1 MLNIKFRYGA
11 SRRSP
16 SLILAL
22 TSLMTCG
29 ADWRQFR
36 GNDST
41 GVSTESSVPTSW
53 GQTLVDGRGENI
65 AWRADLPGRG
75 VSSPIVVSGTVIVTA
90 SSGYKQD
97 RLHVLAFDAATG
109 TPAWQRQFWATGRTL
124 CHPTMAVAAPTPASD
139 GQRIFAFFSSN
150 DMACLDLEG
159 NLLWFRGLAFDFPTA
174 GNDVGMAASPLVAD
188 ETVVAQ
194 VEDLGE
200 SFATGLDVRTGESRW
215 RIARG
220 KAMNWSSPA
229 LWRGKTSADDVVLLQ
244 SPKELSANHPRTG
257 KQLWSLPFAASNI
270 ASVVADGNGIFVP
283 ADGLTALSRQ
293 PGNQPPK
300 VLWQD
305 AKLAPTNSSP
315 IINEGRIYTLNSA
328 SVLTCGDTLTGKV
341 LWRLR
346 LTGPFWATPAIAAG
360 HAYCVNDKGLAQV
373 VRLGAGDGG
382 DPGELVSEYDFGEPI
397 LGSPAVADGAVYFR
411 SDAHLWKV
419 ARP

>member
-1 MLNIKFRYGA
+1 
-11 SRRSP
+11 
-16 SLILAL
+16 
-22 TSLMTCG
+22 MTCG

-300 VLWQD
+300 VHWQD

-328 SVLTCGDTLTGKV
+328 SVLTCGDTSTGKV
-341 LWRLR
+341 HWRLR
-346 LTGPFWATPAIAAG
+346 LAGPFWATPAIAAG

-397 LGSPAVADGAVYFR
+397 LGSPAVADGALYFR

-419 ARP
+419 AKP

>member
-1 MLNIKFRYGA
+1 MRNFKFHCGA
-11 SRRSP
+11 SRKSP
-16 SLILAL
+16 CLILAVAGL
-22 TSLMTCG
+22 INCG
-29 ADWRQFR
+29 ADWLQFR

-41 GVSTESSVPTSW
+41 GVSTETSAPISW
-53 GQTLVDGRGENI
+53 GQTGVDGRSENI

-75 VSSPIVVSGTVIVTA
+75 VSSPIVVSGKVIVTA

-97 RLHVLAFDAATG
+97 RLHVLAFDATTG
-109 TPAWQRQFWATGRTL
+109 ELAWHRQFWATGRTL

-139 GQRIFAFFSSN
+139 RQRIFAFFSSN

-159 NLLWFRGLAFDFPTA
+159 NLLWFRGLAFDYPTA
-174 GNDVGMAASPLVAD
+174 GNDVGMAASLLVAA

-194 VEDLGE
+194 VENLGD
-200 SFATGLDVRTGESRW
+200 SFATGLDLQTGESRW

-229 LWRGKTSADDVVLLQ
+229 LWRGKTPADDVVLLQ
-244 SPKELSANHPRTG
+244 SPKELSAHHPRTG
-257 KQLWSLPFAASNI
+257 EQVWVLPFATSNI
-270 ASVVADGNGIFVP
+270 ATVVAEGNAIYLPSG
-283 ADGLTALSRQ
+283 GLTALSRQ

-305 AKLAPTNSSP
+305 VKLAPTNASP
-315 IINEGRIYTLNSA
+315 VVDGGRVYTLSSA
-328 SVLTCGDTLTGKV
+328 SVLTCGDTLTGNV
-341 LWRLR
+341 VWRLR

-360 HAYCVNDKGLAQV
+360 HAYCVNDKGVAQV

-382 DPGELVSEYDFGEPI
+382 DSGELVSEYDFGEPL

-411 SDAHLWKV
+411 RDAHLWKV
-419 ARP
+419 AKP